1 MNVPYAQS
9 CGAAAI
15 GGSASSFAPSY
26 ADSLTGTDA
35 VSASVLFI
43 FPALPSALPEH
54 CRLQQTSAAI
64 GSVLSDR
71 AVFLFTP

>member
-26 ADSLTGTDA
+26 ADSLPGTDA

-43 FPALPSALPEH
+43 FPALPSALPVPGLL
-54 CRLQQTSAAI
+54 R
-64 GSVLSDR
+64 R
-71 AVFLFTP
+71 AGAGKNTVD

>member
-26 ADSLTGTDA
+26 ADSLSGTDA
-35 VSASVLFI
+35 ASASVLFI
-43 FPALPSALPEH
+43 FPAFPAALPVPGLLH
-54 CRLQQTSAAI
+54 CAGA
-64 GSVLSDR
+64 GKN
-71 AVFLFTP
+71 AVD